1 MTTPQ
6 DPPKRNKQ
14 KRRRAKKL
22 AEWRETNAAKGEA
35 PAKAAKVEAPAKA
48 PAKKAAAKKATK

>member
-14 KRRRAKKL
+14 KKRRAKKL
-22 AEWRETNAAKGEA
+22 AKWREKQAS
-35 PAKAAKVEAPAKA
+35 
-48 PAKKAAAKKATK
+48 KKST

>member
-6 DPPKRNKQ
+6 DPPVRNKQ

-22 AEWRETNAAKGEA
+22 AAWREKNAAATAGTDAKSTGGKG
-35 PAKAAKVEAPAKA
+35 PVKKV
-48 PAKKAAAKKATK
+48 AAAKATK

>member
-14 KRRRAKKL
+14 KRRRTKKL
-22 AEWRETNAAKGEA
+22 AEWREKQAKSA
-35 PAKAAKVEAPAKA
+35 AKA
-48 PAKKAAAKKATK
+48 PAKKTASK